1 MGIRLKRVRRE
12 DWMMIIGWG
21 EERVR
26 ETDGKE
32 DNQERAEKSVGR
44 QAKVS
49 QKVEMQKRGWR
60 CCGRSQV

>member
-1 MGIRLKRVRRE
+1 
-12 DWMMIIGWG
+12 MMIIGWG

-26 ETDGKE
+26 ETDEKKKK
-32 DNQERAEKSVGR
+32 DNQERAKKRVGR

-49 QKVEMQKRGWR
+49 QKVELQRSGWR